1 MQQSLEQRAA
11 YTQGRC
17 IRCVKKPYNAED
29 TDLLMKMSLRI
40 STRTNALISMSC
52 ERKVFCEYGCS
63 CDRKETV
70 SIKGVGVKVSE
81 WVIALVHWVCSGF
94 SAFT

>member
-11 YTQGRC
+11 YTQGHGPGRC
-17 IRCVKKPYNAED
+17 IRCVKKPCNAED

-63 CDRKETV
+63 CDRIETV
-70 SIKGVGVKVSE
+70 SIKGVGVRVS
-81 WVIALVHWVCSGF
+81 V
-94 SAFT
+94 